1 MIIYWYKIILTKI
14 INHRIDKSRPKEFW
28 LNFNC
33 SLSVNI
39 YVSTKQQTQNPQ
51 MGIPNS
57 LNSFPMKSLK
67 FQYLHFLTLF
77 FLVISNIVS
86 SNKIPILSPILQ
98 DPYDYQTTTSPKYLS
113 SFSSSS
119 ELKTFYY
126 DQTLDHFSYGP
137 QSYKTFKQRYV
148 INFKYWGGAKS
159 NSPILAYLGAEA
171 PLDSDLVGIG
181 FLSENAPTFKA
192 LQVYIEVI

>member
-1 MIIYWYKIILTKI
+1 M
-14 INHRIDKSRPKEFW
+14 SA
-28 LNFNC
+28 
-33 SLSVNI
+33 
-39 YVSTKQQTQNPQ
+39 KQQTQNPQ
-51 MGIPNS
+51 MGIPTS
-57 LNSFPMKSLK
+57 LNFFFMKSHKL
-67 FQYLHFLTLF
+67 QYFHSLTLF
-77 FLVISNIVS
+77 LLLISNTVS
-86 SNKIPILSPILQ
+86 SNKIPILTPILQ
-98 DPYDYQTTTSPKYLS
+98 DPHQTKHSS
-113 SFSSSS
+113 SFAST

-126 DQTLDHFSYGP
+126 DQTIDHFSYGP